1 MYSTYNEGKSAV
13 AERFIRTLK
22 NKIYKHMRAIS
33 KNVCFDVLCDIVNKY
48 NNTVPRTIKMKPSDV
63 TSDYYAEQN
72 EDSNVRSL
80 NSTIVLGFQN
90 IIKFLLK
97 DILKIGQKKFLS
109 LAKLKAQFRGL
120 MLLVN

>member
-1 MYSTYNEGKSAV
+1 
-13 AERFIRTLK
+13 
-22 NKIYKHMRAIS
+22 MRAIS

-48 NNTVPRTIKMKPSDV
+48 NNPVPRTTKMKPTEV
-63 TSDYYAEQN
+63 TSGSYAEQN

-97 DILKIGQKKFLS
+97 YILKIGQKKFLS

-120 MLLVN
+120 MLLAN